1 MVLFSQVEP
10 IEGLVDEQ
18 ARLRE
23 GVRNLTVGVLEQL
36 PSIITALV
44 VVAFFALVAWGARL
58 VTRRVLLW
66 RTGRPSFAE
75 VISRLVRASV
85 IVLGIL
91 IGLVIAAPSVDVA
104 QLVGGLGVSS
114 IAIGF
119 AFAYGTL
126 QLVYGALTL
135 QEGRFYFTDT
145 TRERCEGEDSR
156 QESWIAQGTV
166 EALGETLRFHP
177 DSGTAFSAAEG
188 LFRGAEIRLLR
199 LHTEGGTEEVD
210 WLLVRRDRPGR

>member
-1 MVLFSQVEP
+1 MAP
-10 IEGLVDEQ
+10 
-18 ARLRE
+18 RL
-23 GVRNLTVGVLEQL
+23 L
-36 PSIITALV
+36 P
-44 VVAFFALVAWGARL
+44 LVA
-58 VTRRVLLW
+58 VLLLVACD
-66 RTGRPSFAE
+66 RPSREAADPVADAPAWE
-75 VISRLVRASV
+75 GRYRLVRAGGDSLPALLDRRPGCSV
-85 IVLGIL
+85 
-91 IGLVIAAPSVDVA
+91 
-104 QLVGGLGVSS
+104 
-114 IAIGF
+114 
-119 AFAYGTL
+119 

-199 LHTEGGTEEVD
+199 LHTEGGIEEVD

>member
-1 MVLFSQVEP
+1 MAP
-10 IEGLVDEQ
+10 
-18 ARLRE
+18 RL
-23 GVRNLTVGVLEQL
+23 L
-36 PSIITALV
+36 P
-44 VVAFFALVAWGARL
+44 LVA
-58 VTRRVLLW
+58 VLLLVACD
-66 RTGRPSFAE
+66 RPSKEAPDPVADAPAWE
-75 VISRLVRASV
+75 GRYRLVRAGGDSLPALLDRRPGCSV
-85 IVLGIL
+85 
-91 IGLVIAAPSVDVA
+91 
-104 QLVGGLGVSS
+104 
-114 IAIGF
+114 
-119 AFAYGTL
+119 

-199 LHTEGGTEEVD
+199 LHTEGGIEEVD

>member
-1 MVLFSQVEP
+1 MAPRLLPLLAVL
-10 IEGLVDEQ
+10 L
-18 ARLRE
+18 
-23 GVRNLTVGVLEQL
+23 
-36 PSIITALV
+36 
-44 VVAFFALVAWGARL
+44 LVACD
-58 VTRRVLLW
+58 
-66 RTGRPSFAE
+66 RPSREAPDPVADAPAWE
-75 VISRLVRASV
+75 GRYRLVRAGGDSLPALLDRRPGCSV
-85 IVLGIL
+85 
-91 IGLVIAAPSVDVA
+91 
-104 QLVGGLGVSS
+104 
-114 IAIGF
+114 
-119 AFAYGTL
+119 